1 MTRKHL
7 ATLASVGVIA
17 LIIAGCGSGGGG
29 SSNSSSATPA
39 ASSSAGA
46 GLSAASTSLGKI
58 VVGPSGRTLYLFAKD
73 SGMKSNCAGACAS
86 NWPPYTAS
94 SKPSAASGISAGSIS
109 LVKRADGA
117 KQVTLDGHPLYYF
130 AGDQAAGQLNGQG
143 VNEFGAKWFTVAPS
157 GTSVTGTAKSSS
169 SNSSG
174 GGSSSSGGGYAY

>member
-1 MTRKHL
+1 MTRKRL
-7 ATLASVGVIA
+7 AMLASVGVIA

-29 SSNSSSATPA
+29 SSSSSAAPA
-39 ASSSAGA
+39 ASSGA
-46 GLSAASTSLGKI
+46 GLSAASTSL
-58 VVGPSGRTLYLFAKD
+58 GPSGRTLYLFAKD

-143 VNEFGAKWFTVAPS
+143 VNAFGAKWFTVAPS
-157 GTSVTGTAKSSS
+157 GTSVTGTAKSTSK
-169 SNSSG
+169 SSG

>member
-29 SSNSSSATPA
+29 SSSSSAAPA
-39 ASSSAGA
+39 ASSGA

-58 VVGPSGRTLYLFAKD
+58 VVGPSGRTLYLFSKD

-86 NWPPYTAS
+86 NWPPFTAS
-94 SKPSAASGISAGSIS
+94 SKPAAAGGISASSIS

-157 GTSVTGTAKSSS
+157 GTSVTGAAKSSSS
-169 SNSSG
+169 SNSS

>member
-7 ATLASVGVIA
+7 ATLASAGVIA

-29 SSNSSSATPA
+29 SSSATPA
-39 ASSSAGA
+39 ASSGAGA
-46 GLSAASTSLGKI
+46 SVTAASTSLGKI
-58 VVGPSGRTLYLFAKD
+58 VVGPSGRTLYLFSKD
-73 SGMKSNCAGACAS
+73 SGKKSNCAGACAS
-86 NWPPYTAS
+86 NWPPFTAS
-94 SKPSAASGISAGSIS
+94 SKPAAAGGISASSIS
-109 LVKRADGA
+109 LVKRADGS

-143 VNEFGAKWFTVAPS
+143 VNEFGAKWFTVAPTGS
-157 GTSVTGTAKSSS
+157 SVTGTAKSS

>member
-1 MTRKHL
+1 MTRKRL
-7 ATLASVGVIA
+7 AMLASVGVIA

-29 SSNSSSATPA
+29 SSSSSAAPA
-39 ASSSAGA
+39 ASSGA

-58 VVGPSGRTLYLFAKD
+58 VVGPSGRTLYLFSKD
-73 SGMKSNCAGACAS
+73 SGKKSNCAGACAS

-94 SKPSAASGISAGSIS
+94 SKPSASGISAGSIS

-143 VNEFGAKWFTVAPS
+143 VNAFGAKWFTVAPS
-157 GTSVTGTAKSSS
+157 GTSVTGTAKSTSK
-169 SNSSG
+169 SSG

>member
-29 SSNSSSATPA
+29 SSSGSAAPA
-39 ASSSAGA
+39 ASSSAG
-46 GLSAASTSLGKI
+46 GGVSAASTSLGKI

-73 SGMKSNCAGACAS
+73 SGTKSMCAGACAS
-86 NWPPYTAS
+86 NWPPFTAS
-94 SKPSAASGISAGSIS
+94 SKPSAAGGIPAGSIS
-109 LVKRADGA
+109 LAKRADGA

-130 AGDQAAGQLNGQG
+130 AGDQAPGQLNGQG
-143 VNEFGAKWFTVAPS
+143 VNEFGGKWTTVAPS

-169 SNSSG
+169 NSSNSS

>member
-29 SSNSSSATPA
+29 SSSRAAPA
-39 ASSSAGA
+39 ASSGTGA
-46 GLSAASTSLGKI
+46 GLTAASTSLGKI
-58 VVGPSGRTLYLFAKD
+58 VVGPSGRTLYLFSKD

-94 SKPSAASGISAGSIS
+94 SKPSAAGGISAGSIN

-157 GTSVTGTAKSSS
+157 GTSVTGAAKSTSS
-169 SNSSG
+169 SSG
-174 GGSSSSGGGYAY
+174 GGTSSSSGGGYAY